1 MAKPLIS
8 VDAIF
13 TRALELLDAEGAG
26 ALNARRLAGELRCS
40 TRTLYQQVG
49 NREQFDSG
57 VGEPAFLSAEA
68 ELP

>member
-13 TRALELLDAEGAG
+13 TRALELLDAEGAQ
-26 ALNARRLAGELRCS
+26 ALNARRLAGDLKCS

-49 NREQFDSG
+49 NREQ
-57 VGEPAFLSAEA
+57 LI
-68 ELP
+68 